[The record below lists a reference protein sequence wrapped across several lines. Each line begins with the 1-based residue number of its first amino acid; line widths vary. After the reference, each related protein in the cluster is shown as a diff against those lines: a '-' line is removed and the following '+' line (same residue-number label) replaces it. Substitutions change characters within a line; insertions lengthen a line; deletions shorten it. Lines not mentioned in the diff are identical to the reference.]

1 MDKVLRTAVCGQT
14 FVDKV
19 LWTEVCDKVLWT
31 TVCGQAFV
39 DKDLWTAVCLRLQ
52 FAVWMQKPDA
62 SKLSPCIHL
71 VFAAF
76 VITLSASRPRFFP
89 NLSALLS
96 ALFPQRV
103 RAFFRNLSALSPQ
116 RVRAFSATCPRI
128 FPHRARK
135 HTATASGPH
144 HVREILTPCPQVIHM
159 ASARPAQHV
168 REFLHPVRRFSAR
181 CAQYPKLSTPCSRAG
196 FGALLEVA
204 GLEGSALR
212 LRF

>member
-103 RAFFRNLSALSPQ
+103 RAFFHTVPASTPQPQVVHTMSARFSHHVRKLSTWRPQDLRSMSASFSTLSAGSPHAVHSI
-116 RVRAFSATCPRI
+116 RNC
-128 FPHRARK
+128 
-135 HTATASGPH
+135 PH
-144 HVREILTPCPQVIHM
+144 HVRELG
-159 ASARPAQHV
+159 S
-168 REFLHPVRRFSAR
+168 ER
-181 CAQYPKLSTPCSRAG
+181 CLK
-196 FGALLEVA
+196 
-204 GLEGSALR
+204 
-212 LRF
+212 